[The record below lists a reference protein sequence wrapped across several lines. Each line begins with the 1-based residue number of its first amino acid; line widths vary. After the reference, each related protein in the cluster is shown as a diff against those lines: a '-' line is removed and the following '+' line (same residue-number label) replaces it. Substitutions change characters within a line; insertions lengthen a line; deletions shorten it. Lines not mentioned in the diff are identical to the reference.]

1 MQPTYVYM
9 NAYVGGCMHVWIATC
24 MDACVYRC
32 TKTSIYM
39 SIHQTITSVD
49 GFVQPYIPPSLHSR
63 LTHPSSQLYIH
74 AHMHIAYTLVYSCDY
89 GCVCEHIYYL
99 LAIRQYHV
107 QIDKPNQSVL
117 HGVHQ
122 RSLLALKHPQLYKNI
137 QGMRVDFRMAFE
149 KSAPGTNPLYHLQK
163 EEENTRYKV
172 HI

>member
-1 MQPTYVYM
+1 M
-9 NAYVGGCMHVWIATC
+9 
-24 MDACVYRC
+24 
-32 TKTSIYM
+32 YM
-39 SIHQTITSVD
+39 SIHKTITSVD
-49 GFVQPYIPPSLHSR
+49 GFVQPYIPPSLHSPIQAHSYPSI
-63 LTHPSSQLYIH
+63 HPCTY
-74 AHMHIAYTLVYSCDY
+74 AVMHIAYTLVYSCED

-99 LAIRQYHV
+99 LAVRQYHV
-107 QIDKPNQSVL
+107 QIDKPN
-117 HGVHQ
+117 Q